1 MFYIFRLLTIV
12 RKRSFSRV
20 NKKFNFLFH
29 ITEIQSSFARE
40 LIHKMLESDFKKR
53 ITSLEVVQH
62 LQSIKI
68 EVKILSPGKQNFLVF
83 NLQNFHLVIETYRI
97 EISKVNESLSI
108 KKGRP
113 QFFFIQQNTTRPSNL
128 FETIQLLLKH
138 LLYT

>member
-68 EVKILSPGKQNFLVF
+68 EVKILSPG
-83 NLQNFHLVIETYRI
+83 ET
-97 EISKVNESLSI
+97 EFCSV
-108 KKGRP
+108 
-113 QFFFIQQNTTRPSNL
+113 
-128 FETIQLLLKH
+128 
-138 LLYT
+138 